1 METQKRHNALSVVTQ
16 RKLNFQF
23 GGKRFNV
30 NKQTVNDSHDRDK
43 FDERE
48 FQARVIIWLASQEM
62 EGRNG
67 NKGLQPTLSLSLQPQ
82 ALLMHASHGF
92 SIKRSLQNFLH
103 KRNKRIQGHVS
114 IGRPHDNNS
123 TT

>member
-1 METQKRHNALSVVTQ
+1 MSLFFSYSKFCRDGN
-16 RKLNFQF
+16 LNV
-23 GGKRFNV
+23 K
-30 NKQTVNDSHDRDK
+30 KQSLDVSHEQDK

-48 FQARVIIWLASQEM
+48 LQARVILWLASQEM

-67 NKGLQPTLSLSLQPQ
+67 SEGIHPTLSLSLQPQ

-114 IGRPHDNNS
+114 IVRPHDDNS

>member
-1 METQKRHNALSVVTQ
+1 M
-16 RKLNFQF
+16 
-23 GGKRFNV
+23 GKRFNV